1 MAKYL
6 YYKELIAMSKNK
18 RNILSGIHFL
28 INSHQALLRGGEA
41 LSVKKNNA
49 IVIDISGKLFPFDE
63 ITENILTKLKDYAG
77 TLLQMLIDKSDTRV
91 VIEINKIALEKLESL
106 LNYVEK
112 TLPPDKKEVYFL
124 PYKASMWDSLE
135 SVWEEYEANEEWNA
149 YVMPIPYY
157 DRKQDG
163 SLGELHWKGEIFPK
177 NVTITDYRNVDL
189 KKIHPD
195 KIYIH
200 NPYDNGNLVTSV
212 APEYYCDK
220 LKEVTDELVYIPYF
234 VLDETHITAEGIKQ
248 YVITQGVINAHK
260 VIVQSEKVK
269 NCYVD
274 ALVEYFGEQYREYFD
289 NKILGTGSPKLEK
302 VRKTK
307 KENVEVPKQW
317 LKYIQ
322 KADGSWKK
330 IIMYNNSVTAL
341 IDNSDK
347 MIEKYRHTL
356 KIFKENRDSVC
367 LLWRPHPLIEAT
379 ISSLIPHLWEEYS
392 QLVEEYKRE
401 DWGIYDDTPELDRA
415 IVLSDGY
422 YGDSSSVVKLMQ
434 EAGKVCMIQN
444 VDVLQ

>member
-1 MAKYL
+1 M
-6 YYKELIAMSKNK
+6 
-18 RNILSGIHFL
+18 
-28 INSHQALLRGGEA
+28 
-41 LSVKKNNA
+41 
-49 IVIDISGKLFPFDE
+49 
-63 ITENILTKLKDYAG
+63 
-77 TLLQMLIDKSDTRV
+77 
-91 VIEINKIALEKLESL
+91 
-106 LNYVEK
+106 
-112 TLPPDKKEVYFL
+112 
-124 PYKASMWDSLE
+124 
-135 SVWEEYEANEEWNA
+135 
-149 YVMPIPYY
+149 
-157 DRKQDG
+157 
-163 SLGELHWKGEIFPK
+163 
-177 NVTITDYRNVDL
+177 
-189 KKIHPD
+189 
-195 KIYIH
+195 
-200 NPYDNGNLVTSV
+200 
-212 APEYYCDK
+212 
-220 LKEVTDELVYIPYF
+220 
-234 VLDETHITAEGIKQ
+234 
-248 YVITQGVINAHK
+248 
-260 VIVQSEKVK
+260 
-269 NCYVD
+269 D

-356 KIFKENRDSVC
+356 KIFKENRDNVC

-379 ISSLIPHLWEEYS
+379 IGSLIPQLWEKYS

-434 EAGKVCMIQN
+434 EAENVCMIQN